1 MLIEYEIGQALKMAR
16 ISQTE
21 KEGLMTHFLN
31 IEQLEQEILY
41 LQEQNRKLIK
51 ELSEVVEENHRLR
64 KEIIHEKRPSQD
76 HGEDKKRETRSATKG
91 YGSKNIADEGLCL
104 N

>member
-1 MLIEYEIGQALKMAR
+1 MMN
-16 ISQTE
+16 
-21 KEGLMTHFLN
+21 FLN

-51 ELSEVVEENHRLR
+51 ELSQVVEENHRLR
-64 KEIIHEKRPSQD
+64 EVIIQEKHPPQG
-76 HGEDKKRETRSATKG
+76 HGEDKKSEARTAITG
-91 YGSKNIADEGLCL
+91 YGPNTPANERLCF

>member
-1 MLIEYEIGQALKMAR
+1 
-16 ISQTE
+16 
-21 KEGLMTHFLN
+21 MTHFLN

-51 ELSEVVEENHRLR
+51 ELSQVVEENHRLR
-64 KEIIHEKRPSQD
+64 EVIIHEKYPSQD
-76 HGEDKKRETRSATKG
+76 HGEDQKRGTRSASKG
-91 YGSKNIADEGLCL
+91 YGQKNKEDEGLCL